1 MGGSSFVE
9 NWFPI
14 DLSGE
19 VSRMRTGLHHL
30 PPSRSWAAIRPRT
43 SIRASVS
50 TKPVVCCRSPSRFQS
65 ALWLRAN
72 HRRSLGRVVPLEALS

>member
-30 PPSRSWAAIRPRT
+30 PPSRPWAAIRPRT
-43 SIRASVS
+43 SIRANVS
-50 TKPVVCCRSPSRFQS
+50 TKPVRCVVVALPGFQS

-72 HRRSLGRVVPLEALS
+72 HRRSLGQATRL